1 MTNKVRIV
9 VGALLTVSCLA
20 PLYSQ
25 QGGQT
30 WWVNKTKGGVYQAP
44 MRPLWKLSELK
55 IKYAGK
61 NNWSEQIIKDPEQD
75 ATYNSA
81 APGTKFSRRLHPD
94 THSLFVVIAGEMH
107 FTIEGQQPVVGTRGS
122 LVNVLKGTIFS
133 YEAVGAQNAL
143 WVEVNPNNYKTA
155 FPSDDPQPPASPG
168 AEVVKVGFNHTP
180 AAYAA
185 PNQVHWNLFEAAAKC
200 NQAGAKVNED
210 HVFANPLYGFA
221 DANDPLNT
229 CPAAPAGGGGGGGR
243 GGRGG
248 GAAAGGDAAAGGR
261 GARGAAPAT
270 GAFNPNSVFGHMHAG
285 PAEWWIVQVGHIRG
299 QFENSGEFHA
309 EEGDVLYAAP
319 MTWHQMGFEGAGPSC
334 RLAMGGYQ
342 LINMGNTAGQ

>member
-1 MTNKVRIV
+1 MRIV
-9 VGALLTVSCLA
+9 IGALLAVSCLA

-25 QGGQT
+25 GGGQT
-30 WWVNKTKGGVYQAP
+30 WWVNKTKGGVYPAP

-55 IKYAGK
+55 AKYTGK

-81 APGTKFSRRLHPD
+81 ASGTKFPRRLHPD
-94 THSLFVVIAGEMH
+94 THTVFVVIAGELH
-107 FTIEGQQPVVGTRGS
+107 FTIEGQQPVVATRGS
-122 LVNVLKGTIFS
+122 IVNILKGTIFS
-133 YEAVGAQNAL
+133 YDISGTQNAL

-155 FPSDDPQPPASPG
+155 YPSDDAPPAATPA
-168 AEVVKVGFNHTP
+168 AEVVKVAFNHTP
-180 AAYAA
+180 ATYTP

-200 NQAGAKVNED
+200 EQAGPKVNED
-210 HVFANPLYGFA
+210 HLFANPLYGFA
-221 DANDPLNT
+221 DPNDPLNK
-229 CPAAPAGGGGGGGR
+229 CGAAGGGGR
-243 GGRGG
+243 GGRAGRGG
-248 GAAAGGDAAAGGR
+248 GAGEDAAGGGR
-261 GARGAAPAT
+261 GAAPN

-299 QFENSGEFHA
+299 QFENTGEFHA

-319 MTWHQMGFEGAGPSC
+319 MTWHQMGFERAGPSC

-342 LINMGNTAGQ
+342 LINMQNTAGQ

>member
-1 MTNKVRIV
+1 MTNKVRIAF
-9 VGALLTVSCLA
+9 GALLAVGCLA

-25 QGGQT
+25 GGGQT

-55 IKYAGK
+55 AKYAGK

-81 APGTKFSRRLHPD
+81 APGTKFPRRLHPD
-94 THSLFVVIAGEMH
+94 THTLFVVIAGEMH
-107 FTIEGQQPVVGTRGS
+107 FTIEGQQPVVSTRGS
-122 LVNVLKGTIFS
+122 IVNILKGTVFS
-133 YEAVGAQNAL
+133 YEAGGTQNAL

-155 FPSDDPQPPASPG
+155 YPSDDPPPPAAPG
-168 AEVVKVGFNHTP
+168 AEVVKVAFNHTP
-180 AAYAA
+180 AAYTP

-200 NQAGAKVNED
+200 EQAGPKVNED
-210 HVFANPLYGFA
+210 HLFASPNYGFA

-229 CPAAPAGGGGGGGR
+229 CGSRGATGGGR
-243 GGRGG
+243 GTRGG
-248 GAAAGGDAAAGGR
+248 GVAAGDSPAGAR
-261 GARGAAPAT
+261 GARGAAT

-285 PAEWWIVQVGHIRG
+285 PAEWWIVQVGHIKA
-299 QFENSGEFHA
+299 QFENTGEFHA

-319 MTWHQMGFEGAGPSC
+319 MTWHQMGFEGPGPSC
-334 RLAMGGYQ
+334 RLVMGGYQ
-342 LINMGNTAGQ
+342 LINMNNTAGQ

>member
-9 VGALLTVSCLA
+9 LGALLAVSCLA

-25 QGGQT
+25 GGGQT

-55 IKYAGK
+55 AKYAGK

-81 APGTKFSRRLHPD
+81 APGTKFPRRLHPD
-94 THSLFVVIAGEMH
+94 THTLFVVIAGEMH

-122 LVNVLKGTIFS
+122 LVNILKGTVFS
-133 YEAVGAQNAL
+133 YEAAGTQNAL

-155 FPSDDPQPPASPG
+155 FPSDDPQPQAIPG
-168 AEVVKVGFNHTP
+168 AEVVKVAFNHTP
-180 AAYAA
+180 APYTP
-185 PNQVHWNLFEAAAKC
+185 PNQVHWNLFEATAKC
-200 NQAGAKVNED
+200 EQLGAKVNED

-221 DANDPLNT
+221 DPNDPLNK
-229 CPAAPAGGGGGGGR
+229 CGERGARGAGGGGGGGR

-248 GAAAGGDAAAGGR
+248 RGGEAA
-261 GARGAAPAT
+261 T
-270 GAFNPNSVFGHMHAG
+270 TTFNPNSVFGHMHAG

-299 QFENSGEFHA
+299 QFENTGDFHA

-319 MTWHQMGFEGAGPSC
+319 MTWHQMGFEGPGPSC

-342 LINMGNTAGQ
+342 LINMQNTAGQ